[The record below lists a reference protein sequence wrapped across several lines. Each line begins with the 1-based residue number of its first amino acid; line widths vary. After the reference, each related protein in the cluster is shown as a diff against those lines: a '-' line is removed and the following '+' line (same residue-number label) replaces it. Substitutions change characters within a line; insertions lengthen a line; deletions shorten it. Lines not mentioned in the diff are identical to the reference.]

1 MFFFWCLCLFF
12 LESSSGPVRFMYI
25 LTLLNCDIFIAS
37 KLLSLPEWL
46 QSLILC
52 CFEVSDFDIQSSAVR
67 TLLDLINLTLSVTAG
82 HVHKDR
88 PSAPV
93 VVIPMISQQSLGVIE
108 NSDLYEV
115 RYLCSECNLTVSVFG
130 IIKHAFQSYCVTTEG
145 HSGKLL
151 TSMQR

>member
-1 MFFFWCLCLFF
+1 MFVPLLNHHSETIKS
-12 LESSSGPVRFMYI
+12 LYI
-25 LTLLNCDIFIAS
+25 LTLLYRDIFIAS

-52 CFEVSDFDIQSSAVR
+52 CFEVTDFDIQSSAVR
-67 TLLDLINLTLSVTAG
+67 TLLDLTNLTLSVTAG
-82 HVHKDR
+82 HVHRHK

-115 RYLCSECNLTVSVFG
+115 RYSVENAFLGNVMSVCSIVKVEKDSMW
-130 IIKHAFQSYCVTTEG
+130 
-145 HSGKLL
+145 LL
-151 TSMQR
+151 FDEV

>member
-1 MFFFWCLCLFF
+1 
-12 LESSSGPVRFMYI
+12 MYI

-46 QSLILC
+46 QALILC
-52 CFEVSDFDIQSSAVR
+52 CFEVSDFDIQTSAVR

-115 RYLCSECNLTVSVFG
+115 RYLLSECHVCLWYHQSYL
-130 IIKHAFQSYCVTTEG
+130 HAFQTYCVTTEG

>member
-1 MFFFWCLCLFF
+1 
-12 LESSSGPVRFMYI
+12 MYI

-115 RYLCSECNLTVSVFG
+115 RYLLSECNVCLCLFVV
-130 IIKHAFQSYCVTTEG
+130 
-145 HSGKLL
+145 L
-151 TSMQR
+151 

>member
-1 MFFFWCLCLFF
+1 MC
-12 LESSSGPVRFMYI
+12 I

-115 RYLCSECNLTVSVFG
+115 RYLLSECNICFWYHQSYL
-130 IIKHAFQSYCVTTEG
+130 HAFQTYCVTTEG
-145 HSGKLL
+145 SLGQIVDLNATVDKRNV
-151 TSMQR
+151 TFIRCIM

>member
-1 MFFFWCLCLFF
+1 MFFFWFLCLFF

-82 HVHKDR
+82 HMHKDR

-115 RYLCSECNLTVSVFG
+115 RYLRSECNLTVSVFG
-130 IIKHAFQSYCVTTEG
+130 IIKVTCTL
-145 HSGKLL
+145 SRPIVSPRRV
-151 TSMQR
+151 TRANC